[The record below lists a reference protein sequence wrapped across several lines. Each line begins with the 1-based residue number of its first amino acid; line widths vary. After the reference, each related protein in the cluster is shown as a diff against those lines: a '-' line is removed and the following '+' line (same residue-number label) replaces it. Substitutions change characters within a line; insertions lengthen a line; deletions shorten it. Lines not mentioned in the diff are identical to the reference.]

1 MKENDEEENDMK
13 LGLSVYPEQESPE
26 QIETYLKTGAE
37 YGFDH
42 VFTSIFSV
50 DGTKEEIVSYFRNL
64 TDMAHRLGY
73 VVDGDVNTWFL
84 KRSEPVAAIFPYS
97 KKWES
102 ISCVWMVRTGM
113 NGMRS

>member
-1 MKENDEEENDMK
+1 MKRRNDMK

-50 DGTKEEIVSYFRNL
+50 DGTKEEIVSYIDYL
-64 TDMAHRLGY
+64 
-73 VVDGDVNTWFL
+73 
-84 KRSEPVAAIFPYS
+84 
-97 KKWES
+97 
-102 ISCVWMVRTGM
+102 
-113 NGMRS
+113 